1 MNNKKIIKKKT
12 INRKANIYE
21 DGAFMKFMGNPVDA
35 LKGGIGAIGS
45 TVGGLAGNAISNGLD
60 SKAGNIIS
68 GLGDVA
74 SAIPGPWGA
83 VASAGL
89 KVIGGLTNAAFGM
102 NTNQEALNSAK
113 QGTSYLQNFTS
124 TAQSFDDIQGPMNV
138 SPVQDVYRGGWFT
151 KDEAAEKNAQ
161 LRRERSAAQD
171 FANRSVEN
179 NIQNIKADQ
188 MGDLMANYA
197 SYGGLLDNIYKS
209 GGNIYIK
216 PSKRGTFTAE
226 AKKHNK
232 SVQEF
237 ANQVLANKDEY
248 STSMIKKAN
257 FAKNAAK
264 WKHAF
269 GGTLSTQGADFN
281 NGITIIGNGGTHE
294 DNKYE
299 GVQIGVDPQGI
310 PNLVEEGEVIFND
323 YVFSN
328 RIKVPKS
335 VKKKYKIKGNKDLTF
350 AEAAKYIQKE
360 SEERPNDP
368 ISQRGLEVG
377 LMKLAKEQESKRV
390 ERNSSNKFDSGG
402 TKYGIKLPPLY
413 NTPEDV
419 YDLGELETPEL
430 VEITNPKFKGFG
442 TNEYERKTLTRSLG
456 VDQNNNNNNNSSTI
470 SSMLRYAPAVGSAL
484 QLAHNLANKP
494 DYSNADR
501 LMQEAENVGIYSPVS
516 SKTISNY
523 LTYNPFDRNYY
534 QNKLNAEAGAT
545 RRAIMNTNSPSRNA
559 ALLAADYNAQGRL
572 GDLARQAEEYN
583 LAQRQAVAQF
593 NRGTNQANAEMS
605 LKASMSNAEL
615 AQKAKQARLA
625 GVQNALAMRE
635 AVDANR
641 SASINSSF
649 NNLIENLGAIGTDIL
664 NREDALKVASSLYKC
679 GGKMKKKR
687 RGGLTY

>member
-21 DGAFMKFMGNPVDA
+21 DGAFMKFMGDPTDA
-35 LKGGIGAIGS
+35 LKGGMGAIGS
-45 TVGGLAGNAISNGLD
+45 VVGGFAGNAISNGLD
-60 SKAGNIIS
+60 SKAGNIINS
-68 GLGDVA
+68 LGDAA

-124 TAQSFDDIQGPMNV
+124 NAQSFDDVQGPAGV
-138 SPVQDVYRGGWFT
+138 DPIQDVYSGGWFR
-151 KDEAAEKNAQ
+151 KDEAEEKNAQ
-161 LRRERSAAQD
+161 LRRERRVAQE

-299 GVQIGVDPQGI
+299 GVQIGVDPQGV

-335 VKKKYKIKGNKDLTF
+335 VKQKYKIKGSKEMTF
-350 AEAAKYIQKE
+350 ADAAKSIQKE

-368 ISQRGLEVG
+368 ISQKGLEIN
-377 LMKLAKEQESKRV
+377 LIKLAKEQESMREKRKD
-390 ERNSSNKFDSGG
+390 NNKFWDGGDLDS
-402 TKYGIKLPPLY
+402 I
-413 NTPEDV
+413 
-419 YDLGELETPEL
+419 ELSDIEIPEL

-442 TNEYERKTLTRSLG
+442 TNEYERKILTRSLG
-456 VDQNNNNNNNSSTI
+456 VDQNNNNNSSTI

-545 RRAIMNTNSPSRNA
+545 RRAIMNTNNPSRNA

-593 NRGTNQANAEMS
+593 NRGTNQANAEMA
-605 LKASMSNAEL
+605 LKAGIINAEL
-615 AQKAKQARLA
+615 AQKAKQARLV
-625 GVQNALAMRE
+625 GIQNALAMRE
-635 AVDANR
+635 AIDANR

>member
-1 MNNKKIIKKKT
+1 MTTKKVIKKKN
-12 INRKANIYE
+12 INREVNIY
-21 DGAFMKFMGNPVDA
+21 DGGGSFMKFMGNPLDA
-35 LKGGIGAIGS
+35 LKGGIGSIGS
-45 TVGGLAGNAISNGLD
+45 AVGGLAGNAISNGLD

-68 GLGDVA
+68 GLGDAA

-124 TAQSFDDIQGPMNV
+124 TAQSFDDVQGPMNV
-138 SPVQDVYRGGWFT
+138 SPIQDVYEGGWFT

-161 LRRERSAAQD
+161 LRRERRVAQE

-216 PSKRGTFTAE
+216 PSKRGTFIAE

-269 GGTLSTQGADFN
+269 GGTLSTQGANFN

-299 GVQIGVDPQGI
+299 GVQIGVDPQGV

-335 VKKKYKIKGNKDLTF
+335 VKQKYKIKGSKEMTF
-350 AEAAKYIQKE
+350 ADAAKSIQKE

-368 ISQRGLEVG
+368 ISQKGLEIN
-377 LMKLAKEQESKRV
+377 LTKLAQEQEVMREKR
-390 ERNSSNKFDSGG
+390 RNKRNNRFDLGGPIGGIIPNEELGKISMELPSSIDYKDIPAVSTPTSTTSGG
-402 TKYGIKLPPLY
+402 SKL
-413 NTPEDV
+413 
-419 YDLGELETPEL
+419 
-430 VEITNPKFKGFG
+430 
-442 TNEYERKTLTRSLG
+442 SA
-456 VDQNNNNNNNSSTI
+456 
-470 SSMLRYAPAVGSAL
+470 LRYAPAVGSAL
-484 QLAHNLANKP
+484 LLLHNITNKP

-545 RRAIMNTNSPSRNA
+545 RRAIMNTNNPSRNA

-593 NRGTNQANAEMS
+593 NRGTNQANAEMA

-615 AQKAKQARLA
+615 AQKARQARLA

-635 AVDANR
+635 AIDANR
-641 SASINSSF
+641 AAGINSSF
-649 NNLIENLGAIGTDIL
+649 NNLVENLGAIGTDVL
-664 NREDALKVASSLYKC
+664 NRQDAMRVAESIYKC
-679 GGKMKKKR
+679 GGKLKKKR

>member
-1 MNNKKIIKKKT
+1 MTTKKVIKKKN
-12 INRKANIYE
+12 INREVNIY
-21 DGAFMKFMGNPVDA
+21 DGGGSFMKFMGNPLDA
-35 LKGGIGAIGS
+35 LKGGIGSIGS
-45 TVGGLAGNAISNGLD
+45 AVGGLAGNAISNGLD

-68 GLGDVA
+68 GLGDAA

-124 TAQSFDDIQGPMNV
+124 TAQSFDDVQGPMNV
-138 SPVQDVYRGGWFT
+138 SPIQDVYEGGWFT

-161 LRRERSAAQD
+161 LRRERRVAQE

-281 NGITIIGNGGTHE
+281 NGITIIDNGGTHE
-294 DNKYE
+294 NNKYG
-299 GVQIGVDPQGI
+299 GVQIGVDSQGI

-328 RIKVPKS
+328 RIKVPES
-335 VKKKYKIKGNKDLTF
+335 VKNKYKIKGNKDLTF
-350 AEAAKYIQKE
+350 ADAAKYLQKE

-368 ISQRGLEVG
+368 ISQRGLEIN
-377 LMKLAKEQESKRV
+377 LTKLAQEQEVMREKR
-390 ERNSSNKFDSGG
+390 RNKRNNRF
-402 TKYGIKLPPLY
+402 
-413 NTPEDV
+413 
-419 YDLGELETPEL
+419 DLGGPIGGIIPAEELAKVSMELPKSIDYIDVPVIPTPK
-430 VEITNPKFKGFG
+430 PKG
-442 TNEYERKTLTRSLG
+442 LDL
-456 VDQNNNNNNNSSTI
+456 SS
-470 SSMLRYAPAVGSAL
+470 LRYAPAVGSAL

-545 RRAIMNTNSPSRNA
+545 RRAIMNTNNPSRNA

-593 NRGTNQANAEMS
+593 NRGTNQANAEMA

-615 AQKAKQARLA
+615 AQKARQARLA
-625 GVQNALAMRE
+625 GVQNALAMKE
-635 AVDANR
+635 AIDANR
-641 SASINSSF
+641 AAGINSSF
-649 NNLIENLGAIGTDIL
+649 NNLVENLGAIGTDVL
-664 NREDALKVASSLYKC
+664 NRQDAMRVAESIYKC
-679 GGKMKKKR
+679 GGKLKKKR